1 MVDAKL
7 LRSNRVI
14 DDNAVSA
21 AQSHERSMASRLAK
35 FAIPGALALSFCAIS
50 ATFADDAAA
59 QGRADRN
66 APAKTDKKKTP
77 KADTKKDAKADAK
90 ADAKTDTG
98 AAKKDAKP
106 ADAKKGKINL
116 EYTMDDRLTALNAD
130 MGILDDMFNG
140 QGYKGV
146 SSGNTSMQ
154 ALLRDALKFNEIFP
168 QTFDI
173 AGNDWRAKYTSLNR
187 QLNRQLAT
195 TIKNRSLDHVFDDK
209 SLELFNSIAK
219 KAVADNPVLTT
230 PMTAAQPGRTV
241 DESAK
246 NSILD
251 TESAKLAGAVNTE
264 PKMPMST
271 VLHDVPVSLLSLLN
285 NYNLYLGPGKAQNPF
300 DMSQVTLKGVESS
313 YGISMND
320 GVGYI
325 HTPKIAINVDSDKW
339 IKVLLMPMMQYEANS
354 YAYPMD
360 PTRIISSSGNATDSY
375 TRPDVMRRMDPYNRA
390 TAWMHLETLL
400 NIPLY
405 HGESSIFS
413 LDVGMFHE
421 RLTVKGQFYQLQPD
435 STGALVPNANAPTS
449 IQSHTWEAFQS
460 GLILGARYSAI
471 SVPMELS
478 LHITPTSGAYN
489 IASTILS
496 SDGSQQ
502 SFDIQNSWAS
512 FPWIAR
518 ASFPSITGR
527 LSAKPKTDGNY
538 DVESASW
545 LGLEFGGGAHGTTSP
560 FAYATATIN
569 YNQPTVARNMFTEN
583 PSGIL
588 RSRITPQVS
597 FPFGETKVGGDVRV
611 LEYESVPHKYFLG
624 ISGLAGYNTSSKVAS
639 GGAYG
644 VASVRPSGTGITI
657 SVRAGYYGETGGDS
671 TKQAPSSPFVATGIQ
686 GSF

>member
-1 MVDAKL
+1 MVDAKH

-14 DDNAVSA
+14 DDNTVSA

-35 FAIPGALALSFCAIS
+35 FAIPGALALTFCAVS
-50 ATFADDAAA
+50 ATFADDAVA
-59 QGRADRN
+59 QGRADRS
-66 APAKTDKKKTP
+66 APAKTDKEKTP

-106 ADAKKGKINL
+106 ADAKKGKRNL

-146 SSGNTSMQ
+146 SSANTSMQ
-154 ALLRDALKFNEIFP
+154 ALIRDALKFNETIQ

-173 AGNDWRAKYTSLNR
+173 AGTDWRSKYTSLNR
-187 QLNRQLAT
+187 QLNRQLAQ

-209 SLELFNSIAK
+209 SLGLFNTIAK
-219 KAVADNPVLTT
+219 KAITDNPVKTAPMIT
-230 PMTAAQPGRTV
+230 PQPGRTV

-251 TESAKLAGAVNTE
+251 AESMKLAGAINAQ
-264 PKMPMST
+264 PKMKMST
-271 VLHDVPVSLLSLLN
+271 VLLGVPVSLLSLLKN
-285 NYNLYLGPGKAQNPF
+285 NNLYLGPGKAQNPF
-300 DMSQVTLKGVESS
+300 DMSQVTLKGVETS
-313 YGISMND
+313 YGIAMTD

-325 HTPKIAINVDSDKW
+325 HTPKIAINVDPDRW
-339 IKVLLMPMMQYEANS
+339 VKVLLLPIMPYEANS
-354 YAYPMD
+354 YAYAFD

-375 TRPDVMRRMDPYNRA
+375 NRPDVMRRMDPYNRA
-390 TAWMHLETLL
+390 TTWMHLETLM
-400 NIPLY
+400 NVPLY
-405 HGESSIFS
+405 HGENSIFS
-413 LDVGMFHE
+413 LDVGMIHE
-421 RLTVKGQFYQLQPD
+421 RLIVKGQLYQLQQD
-435 STGALVPNANAPTS
+435 STGALAPNANAPTS
-449 IQSHTWEAFQS
+449 IKSHTWEASQS
-460 GLILGARYSAI
+460 ALVLGARYSAI

-478 LHITPTSGAYN
+478 LHITPTSGAYS

-538 DVESASW
+538 DVESASL

-569 YNQPTVARNMFTEN
+569 YNMPTVAKDMFTEN

-611 LEYESVPHKYFLG
+611 IEYESVPHKYSLG
-624 ISGLAGYNTSSKVAS
+624 LSGLAGYNTTSKVAS

-644 VASVRPSGTGITI
+644 VASVRPSGTGVTI
-657 SVRAGYYGETGGDS
+657 AVRAGYYGEKGGDEA
-671 TKQAPSSPFVATGIQ
+671 KQAPSSPFVSAGIQ